1 MHSECTYELQ
11 IGFTTVI
18 EHDECSCGM
27 VSKCGTTL
35 LFLLFACH
43 SVIRNRRIVFHVYL
57 GDTLGCFSPMGKAK
71 SSSRSFG
78 FRASREKRTY
88 EAKKEDWLVV
98 DDYRPIVVA
107 LCSAHM

>member
-1 MHSECTYELQ
+1 
-11 IGFTTVI
+11 
-18 EHDECSCGM
+18 M
-27 VSKCGTTL
+27 VSKRRNTL
-35 LFLLFACH
+35 LFLFFACH
-43 SVIRNRRIVFHVYL
+43 SVIRNRRTVFHVCL

-107 LCSAHM
+107 LYWAHM